1 MLATERQS
9 SRLWHVNTTVFDVS
23 SRKCQISGKN
33 LKAEPI
39 SGAYSLAPQYGEDQF
54 WQRISNKNIKDNVAN
69 FGIEL
74 WHILASVNTPFMCAP
89 NRHGVIVI
97 CNSNSNS
104 DWGQLYCNRNSNRN
118 RKQFLWNNCNS
129 NSTSSN
135 M

>member
-1 MLATERQS
+1 MLAPERQS

-39 SGAYSLAPQYGEDQF
+39 SGAYSLAPQYGEDQS

-69 FGIEL
+69 FCIDL
-74 WHILASVNTPFMCAP
+74 WHILASVNTAFMCAP
-89 NRHGVIVI
+89 NRNGVIVI
-97 CNSNSNS
+97 CNSNS